1 MAGGQA
7 GLAPWTKSLFYACTD
22 RALARGGIQ
31 ESHPWLGE
39 WGGGWKKGLT
49 PEWSDSDLLTETE
62 AGAQGTHELCRGLDA
77 SSSLSLGA
85 EPYTGDQPGGWR
97 SGSGED
103 KALLQPW
110 APGNSTVSWP
120 GRLSVRML
128 AAQYSNLQ
136 AQVASPHLIPGDTA
150 QVSSPTFLN
159 VERPLLSFLGTWQAP
174 DTWHMDYNF
183 WKHRKDTRYH
193 HIWAF
198 FEIPKVALRTCSIL
212 LPLL

>member
-7 GLAPWTKSLFYACTD
+7 GLAPWTNSLFCACTD

-39 WGGGWKKGLT
+39 WGRGWKKGLT

-62 AGAQGTHELCRGLDA
+62 AGAQGTHELCRGPDA

-103 KALLQPW
+103 KALLQPR

-150 QVSSPTFLN
+150 QVSS
-159 VERPLLSFLGTWQAP
+159 LLPHFSTWRGHCWVFWVPDRHQIHGTWIITFENTERTP
-174 DTWHMDYNF
+174 DIT
-183 WKHRKDTRYH
+183 T
-193 HIWAF
+193 
-198 FEIPKVALRTCSIL
+198 FELSLKFPKLH
-212 LPLL
+212 